1 MGDREQH
8 HAWAPKWKDLS
19 LSRGKNGSS
28 RASTILWPF
37 DSLEPASLAEN
48 ECEGK
53 AAASRLGV
61 AWVSRI
67 GQQIR
72 LAQKHCPV
80 QRDRN

>member
-1 MGDREQH
+1 MEGFILILGEERKQPGIH
-8 HAWAPKWKDLS
+8 
-19 LSRGKNGSS
+19 GSS
-28 RASTILWPF
+28 WPF